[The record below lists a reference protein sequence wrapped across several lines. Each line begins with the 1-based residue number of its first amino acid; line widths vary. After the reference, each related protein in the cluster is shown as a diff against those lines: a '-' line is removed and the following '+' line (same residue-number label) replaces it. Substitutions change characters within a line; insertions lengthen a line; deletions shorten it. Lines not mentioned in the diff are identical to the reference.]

1 MTFHRLTLLSSFIA
15 RSSNFLIHSHQ
26 GRLFKFNPN
35 RQFSL
40 TSIRSQRGDRPTIL
54 RNNAEKTPKVK
65 LTLTDLGKLFR
76 LAQHEKGRISG
87 AIILLI
93 ISSGVTMSVPY
104 ILGRII
110 DMLQTYKHDELRRR
124 LKQTTFFLIGVFGI
138 GAIANFGRVYLI
150 LTTSQRIIKRIR
162 EQLFNSIL
170 RKEIAFFDKKK
181 TGELV
186 NRLSSD
192 TEVMSNAVT
201 QNISD
206 GLRALTQSV
215 AGVGLML
222 YISPQLA
229 LVGLTTVPPVAV
241 GAILFGRFIKQLSRK
256 VQDALAKATDVAEER
271 FSNIRTVKSF
281 SKEEQE
287 IQLYNQRIS
296 NVLQLK
302 YTESLAYG
310 LFYGMTGLCGNI
322 IVLSVFYF
330 GGVSMSQES
339 LTIGDL
345 SSFLLYAF
353 YVGVSISG
361 IFSFHL
367 ELMKGVG
374 ASQAVW
380 SILNDEH
387 NEKMILSSQ
396 SQRTIH
402 GAPLTSAL
410 MLHDIT
416 FDSIS
421 FCYPT
426 RPNALVL
433 DNLTLRV
440 PGGRVLAIC
449 GSSGSGKSTLA
460 QLLLRFYEPQSGQ
473 IRIGN
478 IPINDMPLHWLRSN
492 IGTVPQEP
500 ILFSS
505 SIYDN
510 IAYGYPTVVEHVPE
524 NVLKNKVIQAANTAN
539 ASGFVEQLPEKYDT
553 KVGERGTMLSGNI
566 YIYNV
571 LFVIR
576 SGQKQRVALSRAILR
591 DPSILVLDEATSALD
606 AQSEYL
612 VQEALEKIMVNR
624 TVIIIAHRLSTI
636 IKADQ
641 IALLD
646 KGRIGEQGTYAE
658 LMNIENGLFRN
669 LVATQTIVDTDVV
682 E

>member
-1 MTFHRLTLLSSFIA
+1 MVFHRLTLLSACIQ
-15 RSSNFLIHSHQ
+15 RSSNLFIRSHQ
-26 GRLFKFNPN
+26 FQIYKFTPR

-40 TSIRSQRGDRPTIL
+40 TFRNQRGDRPPPSAK
-54 RNNAEKTPKVK
+54 NAEKRPKVK
-65 LTLTDLGKLFR
+65 LSFNELGRLFQ
-76 LAQHEKGRISG
+76 LAQHEKGRIG
-87 AIILLI
+87 CAIVLLFL
-93 ISSGVTMSVPY
+93 SSGVTMSVPY
-104 ILGRII
+104 FLGKII
-110 DMLQTYKHDELRRR
+110 DMLQTYKHDELRTR
-124 LKQTTFFLIGVFGI
+124 LKQMTLVLVGVFAV
-138 GAIANFGRVYLI
+138 GAVANFGRVYLI

-170 RKEIAFFDKKK
+170 RKEMAFFDKQK

-215 AGVGLML
+215 AGVGLMF

-229 LVGLTTVPPVAV
+229 LVGLTTVPPLAV
-241 GAILFGRFIKQLSRK
+241 GAILFGRYIKRLSSK
-256 VQDALAKATDVAEER
+256 VQDALAQATDVVEER
-271 FSNIRTVKSF
+271 FSNIRTVKAF

-296 NVLQLK
+296 DVLKLK
-302 YTESLAYG
+302 YKESLAYG
-310 LFYGMTGLCGNI
+310 VFFGMTGLSGNL

-353 YVGVSISG
+353 WVGVSISG

-380 SILNDEH
+380 SILNENH
-387 NEKMILSSQ
+387 NEKLTFIGEN
-396 SQRTIH
+396 QRTIQ
-402 GAPLTSAL
+402 GEALTSAL
-410 MLHDIT
+410 MLRDII
-416 FDSIS
+416 FDSVS
-421 FCYPT
+421 FRYPT
-426 RPNALVL
+426 RPDVLVL

-440 PGGRVLAIC
+440 PGGQVLAIC

-460 QLLLRFYEPQSGQ
+460 QLLLRFYEPQSGK
-473 IRIGN
+473 ISIGP
-478 IPINDMPLHWLRSN
+478 IPITDMPLQWLRTN

-505 SIYDN
+505 SIYEN
-510 IAYGYPTVVEHVPE
+510 IAYGYPGPLESAQETLLKPK
-524 NVLKNKVIQAANTAN
+524 VLEASNTAN
-539 ASGFVEQLPEKYDT
+539 ASGFIEQLPEKYNT
-553 KVGERGTMLSGNI
+553 KVGERGAMLSG
-566 YIYNV
+566 
-571 LFVIR
+571 
-576 SGQKQRVALSRAILR
+576 GQKQRVALSRAILR

-641 IALLD
+641 IAVLD
-646 KGRIGEQGTYAE
+646 KGRIAEQGTYAQ
-658 LMNIENGLFRN
+658 LMNIENGIFRK
-669 LVATQTIVDTDVV
+669 LVATQTMVDVDVGA
-682 E
+682 